1 MTVLPSD
8 PDPFT
13 IDELVLFNRLARIGK
28 APPNFSTRKER
39 AEWLDKHRHLV
50 EDRPQDRQASP

>member
-39 AEWLDKHRHLV
+39 AEWLAKHRHLV
-50 EDRPQDRQASP
+50 EDKPKGS